1 MIEIKNLNKELSGHE
16 ILRDIS
22 LTVNPGEIVGLL
34 GPNGAGKTTTMKIIT
49 GFWQPTAGTVKVGGL
64 DVVKDA
70 LATKQKIGYLPENVP
85 LYDEQKVFEY
95 LKFVGQLRDIAA
107 DKLIGRIKEAAMICG
122 LQDVIGQNIGQLSK
136 GYRQRVGLAQAILHQ
151 PEVLI
156 LDEPTTGLDPNQIVQ
171 IRELIQKL
179 GKEKTVLFSTHILSE
194 VQAICDRVVIINQG
208 KIVGAGKPQEL
219 SSRLAGGLAIKIS
232 FAEKNDSASPA
243 GGAQLAAIKNL
254 AGVTEVKFDNGGYKI
269 IATRD
274 VRADLFKL
282 AVERYWVIME
292 LALQETNLEDVFKQL
307 TK

>member
-1 MIEIKNLNKELSGHE
+1 MIEIQNLTKELSGQA

-49 GFWQPTAGTVKVGGL
+49 GFWQPTGGTVKVGGL
-64 DVVKDA
+64 DVVKNS

-107 DKLIGRIKEAAMICG
+107 DKLIGRIKEVAMICG

-156 LDEPTTGLDPNQIVQ
+156 LDEPTTGLDPNQIIQ

-179 GKEKTVLFSTHILSE
+179 GQEKTVLFSTHILSE

-208 KIVGAGKPQEL
+208 KIVGQGKPQEL

-232 FAEKNDSASPA
+232 FVDKND
-243 GGAQLAAIKNL
+243 QQIEAIKNL
-254 AGVTEVKFDNGGYKI
+254 SGVTEVKFDNGGYKI

-274 VRADLFKL
+274 LRADLFKL
-282 AVERYWVIME
+282 AVGRAWVIME

-307 TK
+307 TR